1 MGDAF
6 DPGGNDVTDDVTNDV
21 AKNHLD
27 LISVQ
32 DLNSKNIASSNHVE
46 SFAGEASPTPIYDDD
61 FRGHATSHHDEDESA
76 ESPQSCW
83 PLLFER
89 AAPR

>member
-1 MGDAF
+1 MCDAF
-6 DPGGNDVTDDVTNDV
+6 DPGGNGVTDDVTNDV
-21 AKNHLD
+21 TKKRLD

-32 DLNSKNIASSNHVE
+32 DLNSKNIESTNHVA

-61 FRGHATSHHDEDESA
+61 FRGHATSNHDEDESA
-76 ESPQSCW
+76 ESTQSCW